1 MKENSI
7 YLLCALGGAIVGAA
21 VAMLTAPQSGRE
33 LRGKIR
39 SVVDE
44 TMADMWHHHAHHCN
58 CDHSAATTA
67 TEQK

>member
-44 TMADMWHHHAHHCN
+44 TMAEMWHHHGHHCN
-58 CDHSAATTA
+58 CDHPAASTA

>member
-58 CDHSAATTA
+58 CDHSAATAA